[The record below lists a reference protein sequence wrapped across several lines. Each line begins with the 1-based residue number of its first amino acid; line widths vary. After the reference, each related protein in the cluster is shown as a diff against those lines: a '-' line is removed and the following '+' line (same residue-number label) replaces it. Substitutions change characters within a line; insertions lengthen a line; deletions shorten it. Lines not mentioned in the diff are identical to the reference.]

1 MAKRR
6 LSDGQVVVKTPKAST
21 PDARE
26 AQLTAAA
33 YNLAEQRILDGT
45 ASDTLIREFIKIG
58 SPKEKVERE
67 ILERQRDL
75 ITAKT
80 EAIRAQ
86 KRSDEMFAEALAVFK
101 SYRGDSDD
109 GENIF

>member
-1 MAKRR
+1 MARR
-6 LSDGQVVVKTPKAST
+6 KVIDQDVVIKTPKAAT

-80 EAIRAQ
+80 EAIKAQ
-86 KRSDEMFAEALAVFK
+86 KRSDEMFAKALSVFK

-109 GENIF
+109 GEDIF